1 MSAHVA
7 CFNKHHFM
15 FTRIFLWLLLWLQRV
30 TRTLEEAR
38 FPEFYQEKITTPV
51 RESGGGWCFSSR
63 VICTTSLPAEHHTW
77 WGCWEAGGHAP
88 GPHKVFSAGGD
99 FPHTEPGTPPKP
111 GMDVPGVQGT
121 RHLLRTSRYLTAWAC
136 ASFLLWPDGVLN
148 YLPFF

>member
-1 MSAHVA
+1 M
-7 CFNKHHFM
+7 
-15 FTRIFLWLLLWLQRV
+15 LLLWLQRV

-111 GMDVPGVQGT
+111 GMDVPGLGYDICRVLAGATWPPTFPSLAQTCGSCSSFHLSLQTWFRLMPHLVQVY
-121 RHLLRTSRYLTAWAC
+121 S
-136 ASFLLWPDGVLN
+136 
-148 YLPFF
+148 